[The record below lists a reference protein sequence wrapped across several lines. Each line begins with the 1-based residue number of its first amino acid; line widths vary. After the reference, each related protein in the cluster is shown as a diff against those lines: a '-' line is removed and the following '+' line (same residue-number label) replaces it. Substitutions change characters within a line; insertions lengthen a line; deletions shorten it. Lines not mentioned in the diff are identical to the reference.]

1 MKHLLIRFQ
10 VFALPFFVIL
20 LLFSGPVMANEAAQ
34 LKAENDKIDQ
44 RYQTC
49 LIRSQ
54 IAFSEEE
61 KALIQKNRKW
71 VNQELSQF
79 QNSISLKT
87 RQNYEKTLARL
98 VGDLSSQF
106 SARTFIAYEGIVAE
120 ANLRRLMSVTVG
132 LNSKAYQR
140 FSYSFA
146 EALFNQ
152 KQLDVDQFEKER
164 KELVDYLTV
173 ESMNRTDKA
182 MGLTVPTSLTM
193 TDPQNVAATL
203 SAINVIAE
211 MALRVQT
218 DNVNLRKDQ
227 KRYNRAR
234 ARQVALGVG
243 GFAVIIGTTVYAAPI
258 VTTGGLA
265 AKGLGMSTLI
275 GEMGAGSAIGI
286 SGGAATAAVQMVY
299 QIVSRAYFQSLEFS
313 TPFSCE
319 LQRVGD
325 QENLAQALK
334 DGAVFGGAIGA
345 GGTAL
350 AAIIPK
356 ITLWLM
362 GGAVVVG
369 QGNEV
374 VSASYETYQM
384 VSYYNLA
391 QELADLE
398 SVPDSMK
405 SEQMNLVRA
414 ALTKTRTHAKNAGRA
429 AVDGFI
435 IGTLSYAFFIDG
447 QFQQAL
453 REGASLVKGI
463 AAYSSDTLPS
473 VTYSV
478 SLAGSNALEQIKNPA
493 ATSKKGELYSRAQ
506 EFIAKVKVTS
516 ALQSDKMELKLVKP

>member
-1 MKHLLIRFQ
+1 MKHQLIRFQ

-20 LLFSGPVMANEAAQ
+20 MLFSGPVMANEAAQ

-54 IAFSEEE
+54 IAFSDDE
-61 KALIQKNRKW
+61 KAVIQKNRKL
-71 VNQELSQF
+71 VNQELSPF

-98 VGDLSSQF
+98 IGDLGSQF

-120 ANLRRLMSVTVG
+120 ANLRRLVGITVG
-132 LNSKAYQR
+132 LNNKAYQN
-140 FSYSFA
+140 FSDSFA
-146 EALFNQ
+146 GSLFQQ
-152 KQLDVDQFEKER
+152 KQLDIDQFEKER
-164 KELVDYLTV
+164 KELIDFVIV
-173 ESMNRTDKA
+173 ESMNRTDRA
-182 MGLTVPTSLTM
+182 MGLKVPTSLTIA
-193 TDPQNVAATL
+193 DPQNVASAI

-218 DNVNLRKDQ
+218 DNVNLRQDQ

-243 GFAVIIGTTVYAAPI
+243 GFAVIVGTTVYAGPI
-258 VTTGGLA
+258 VATGGLA
-265 AKGLGMSTLI
+265 AKGLGMAALI

-325 QENLAQALK
+325 QESLAEAMK
-334 DGAVFGGAIGA
+334 DGAIFGGAIGA

-350 AAIIPK
+350 AAILPK

-369 QGNEV
+369 QANEV
-374 VSASYETYQM
+374 VSVSYETYQM

-391 QELADLE
+391 QQLADLVN
-398 SVPDSMK
+398 VPESMK
-405 SEQMNLVRA
+405 SEHMNLVRA

-435 IGTLSYAFFIDG
+435 IGTLTQAFFIDG
-447 QFQQAL
+447 QFQKAL

-506 EFIAKVKVTS
+506 EFIAKVNGTS
-516 ALQSDKMELKLVKP
+516 AVQSDKMEIKLVKP